1 MKSLAICLLMF
12 ATVAFAESH
21 EELIDRAFERLEDDL
36 SGHWSYTH
44 TYDDGEVI
52 YVGRYDPRLPEPD
65 RWTLI
70 SVDGREPTADE
81 TEDYRDEQAEDQNQ
95 ESDDDDNSVE
105 SIATKGSVALI
116 EETDGYWLFSFEP
129 APDSEDEREF
139 MESIHGTL
147 KVIKEGHFVALIT
160 LQNRDT
166 IKPGKG
172 IKIKEFRTRLEFAP
186 VQDGGPVLP
195 HSVQAIVKG
204 KAFFVVR
211 IDESETVKY
220 SDFDRVKD

>member
-1 MKSLAICLLMF
+1 MKSLAICLLLF
-12 ATVAFAESH
+12 ASPAFAESF
-21 EELIDRAFERLEDDL
+21 EELIDRAFERLDDDL

-44 TYDDGEVI
+44 TQDSGEGI
-52 YVGRYDPRLPEPD
+52 YVGRYDPRLPESN

-81 TEDYRDEQAEDQNQ
+81 TEDYRDEQAEKHDQ
-95 ESDDDDNSVE
+95 ESDDEDNSFA

-129 APDSEDEREF
+129 SPDSEDEREF

-147 KVIKEGHFVALIT
+147 KVIKEGHYVALIT
-160 LQNRDT
+160 LQNRNT

-172 IKIKEFRTRLEFAP
+172 IKIREFLTRLEFAP
-186 VQDGGPVLP
+186 VQDDGPVLP
-195 HSVQAIVKG
+195 HSVQATVKG
-204 KAFFVVR
+204 KAFFVIR

-220 SDFDRVKD
+220 SDFERVKE